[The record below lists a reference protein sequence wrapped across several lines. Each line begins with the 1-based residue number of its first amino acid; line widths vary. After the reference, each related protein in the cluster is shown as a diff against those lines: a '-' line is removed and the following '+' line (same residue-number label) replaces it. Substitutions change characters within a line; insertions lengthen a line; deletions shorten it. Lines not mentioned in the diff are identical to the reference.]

1 MTFDKSFL
9 TYDKSEDVDKSNDA
23 IRFIREN
30 CDLNQT
36 IVMFSGG
43 KDSLVAMDIATRAG
57 VEKAV
62 YIDSDV
68 EYTISR
74 RYVHQMSE
82 KYNIEFVQPDNDF
95 FEFCRRLSPPSKRL
109 KWCCKV
115 IKLSFMM
122 KYAMANNKLYHIT
135 GLRASE
141 SNRRAS
147 YTDIVTDPFLF
158 ANPRYRFHQVNPV
171 LSWSDQEIWDY
182 IQDHNLPPNPL
193 YSMGSERVGCWC
205 CPLATKS
212 EWELARTLEKDGMKK
227 LKNCIHE
234 FALKLPKEY
243 RYKYRKDGWKSFA
256 FKYQKTPV
264 IKMKCEK
271 QTCHLIG
278 DNSYIKKVMNLIFIV
293 DDKYYHKEEGKI
305 TFNRGDLQRQQVR
318 MLLEKTLNCV
328 KCGVCLVLCPVGALY
343 LDEDDGIHV
352 DEGKCVGCYSCC
364 QRVDGKLKMGCVARN
379 YKIDR
384 LIIKF

>member
-1 MTFDKSFL
+1 MSFNMV
-9 TYDKSEDVDKSNDA
+9 KDA
-23 IRFIREN
+23 ISFIEEN
-30 CDLNQT
+30 CDLDST

-74 RYVHQMSE
+74 RYVHEMS
-82 KYNIEFVQPDNDF
+82 KIYNIEFVRPDNDF
-95 FEFCRRLSPPSKRL
+95 FEFCKRLSPPSKRL

-122 KYAMANNKLYHIT
+122 KYAMKNHKFYHIT

-141 SNRRAS
+141 SARRGS
-147 YTDIVTDPFLF
+147 YTDIVTDPFIF
-158 ANPRYRFHQVNPV
+158 SNPRFKFHQVNPV

-182 IQDHNLPPNPL
+182 IKEHDLPPNPL
-193 YSMGSERVGCWC
+193 YSKGAQRVGCWC
-205 CPLATKS
+205 CPLSTRA
-212 EWELARTLEKDGMKK
+212 EWDLARDLEKDGMRK
-227 LKNCIHE
+227 LKKVIYRYS
-234 FALKLPKEY
+234 LKLPPEY

-264 IKMKCEK
+264 LKMKCDGN
-271 QTCHLIG
+271 TCHLIG
-278 DNSYIKKVMNLIFIV
+278 SDFYLDKVENLIYIAA
-293 DDKYYHKEEGKI
+293 DLHYKHTNGRI
-305 TFNRGDLQRQQVR
+305 TFENLDLQKQQVR
-318 MLLEKTLNCV
+318 MLLEKPLNCV
-328 KCGVCLVLCPVGALY
+328 KCGVCLVLCPVSALY
-343 LDEDDGIHV
+343 LDEDDGIRV

-379 YKIDR
+379 YG
-384 LIIKF
+384 IKRFFIVL